1 MSARGVR
8 AFVAVFPPPSV
19 AQGIGTALEAL
30 RSPGDGIAWVRGA
43 NLHYTMRFLGE
54 LDPRRLEAARGA
66 VRAAAGGRGV
76 APFAMRLGGPGA
88 FPGPA
93 RPRVLWLGA
102 AEGASP
108 LTLLAG
114 ALDDA
119 LVRAGFGRAE
129 RPFTPHLTT
138 GRVREGGGEAARAAA
153 ARFLA
158 AAWPASEGFE
168 VRELQLVASTL
179 APGGSRYEPLERAVL
194 GSGGGGADAGGTA

>member
-8 AFVAVFPPPSV
+8 TFVAVFPPPSV
-19 AQGIGTALEAL
+19 AQAIGAALEAL
-30 RSPGDGIAWVRGA
+30 RAPGDGIAWVRGA

-66 VRAAAGGRGV
+66 VRAAAVARGV
-76 APFAMRLGGPGA
+76 APFSMRLGGPGA

-102 AEGASP
+102 TDGAAP

-114 ALDDA
+114 ALEDA
-119 LVRAGFGRAE
+119 LTKTGFGRAE

-138 GRVREGGGEAARAAA
+138 GRVREGGGEAAREAA

-158 AAWPASEGFE
+158 AALPATEAFE

-194 GSGGGGADAGGTA
+194 GGETA